1 MKLILL
7 EFIPEEL
14 GPRDPLRLPLDEV
27 DNAWDK
33 PSAASSNSEM
43 EKKNQID
50 LT

>member
-43 EKKNQID
+43 GEKYKLI
-50 LT
+50 